1 MLFEIAPATEAGT
14 VSLRVY
20 GTAVAY
26 TPAEVTANEAP
37 EEILVG
43 PSVQTLT
50 ESAALSIAD
59 RVKVVL
65 GELAKS
71 TRTSN
76 GVERLNDI
84 AAPLT
89 VLVTLAGN
97 APPYILTVPKGKDAV
112 LVLVPVTAMP
122 LASVRKVRLIEPW
135 TVALTPKVPE
145 PV

>member
-1 MLFEIAPATEAGT
+1 M
-14 VSLRVY
+14 Y
-20 GTAVAY
+20 GTAVPY
-26 TPAEVTANEAP
+26 IPAEVTAKEAP

-65 GELAKS
+65 GEFAKS

-76 GVERLNDI
+76 GVDRLNDI

-97 APPYILTVPKGKDAV
+97 VPPYILTVPKGKDAV
-112 LVLVPVTAMP
+112 LVLVPVTATP
-122 LASVRKVRLIEPW
+122 LASVKKVRLIEPW